1 MKVILKE
8 DVKALGKKGDI
19 LEVNNGYARNFL
31 IPKGLAAEADA
42 DAVNS
47 AQLKKQA
54 QQFHKEEEK
63 RQAENIKR
71 ELEKVTVKLQV
82 KCGENGKIFGSVT
95 NAMIAEK
102 LEQMGYSVDKK
113 KIVLKEPIKKE
124 GGYILDVKLHSDVAA
139 KIKVE
144 VEKA

>member
-42 DAVNS
+42 DAFNS